1 MSGPFGELVKCRS
14 TGPVKWYGLKTNKQT
29 NKQKTTK
36 KQTPG
41 ERYLKIC
48 ILMSFPASSPAHG
61 YIGLSMLRA
70 LVWISAFQC
79 FLPQVIEEICSHSVP
94 THTHVSVKETEISSN
109 STVDVGCTL
118 NFLSC
123 FLFFSRADFN
133 SLSRFYDS
141 PVGHNVWLVTN
152 LVWGNPGYMCSP
164 ETWQILQSFAIIVIV
179 WNCKPGLHLFPMC
192 LLILLL
198 TRFIFTCVLYAQL

>member
-1 MSGPFGELVKCRS
+1 
-14 TGPVKWYGLKTNKQT
+14 
-29 NKQKTTK
+29 
-36 KQTPG
+36 
-41 ERYLKIC
+41 
-48 ILMSFPASSPAHG
+48 MSFPASSPAHG

-152 LVWGNPGYMCSP
+152 LV
-164 ETWQILQSFAIIVIV
+164 
-179 WNCKPGLHLFPMC
+179 
-192 LLILLL
+192 
-198 TRFIFTCVLYAQL
+198 

>member
-1 MSGPFGELVKCRS
+1 MASKKKKP
-14 TGPVKWYGLKTNKQT
+14 
-29 NKQKTTK
+29 TK

-152 LVWGNPGYMCSP
+152 LVWGNPGYMYSL

-179 WNCKPGLHLFPMC
+179 WNYKPGLRLFPMC